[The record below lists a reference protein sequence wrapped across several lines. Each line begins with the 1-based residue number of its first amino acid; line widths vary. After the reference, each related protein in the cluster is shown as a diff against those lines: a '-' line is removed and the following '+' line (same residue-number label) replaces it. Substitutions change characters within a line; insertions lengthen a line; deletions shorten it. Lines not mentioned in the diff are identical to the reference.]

1 MISIKQLNYALAVA
15 KRLHFKKAADDCF
28 VSPST
33 LSNAITELENQIGF
47 QIFERTNKKVIVTK
61 LGLDLLKKAE
71 TVQLHIEDIKNLG
84 EKQKAPLSSPLTIG
98 IIPTI
103 GPYLLPLVLPKLKKY
118 HPNLNL
124 KILEGKSSSLVQ
136 KVNDGDLDMAILAL
150 PYNLGG
156 LLSFKFWEENF
167 YYVSHKKNDHK
178 EALKAKDINFSE
190 LMLLDDGHCLKNHV
204 LLHVKLMII
213 NNFQWKH
220 LVLLP

>member
-71 TVQLHIEDIKNLG
+71 AIQHQIEDIKNLG
-84 EKQKAPLSSPLTIG
+84 EKQKAPLSSSLTIG

-103 GPYLLPLVLPKLKKY
+103 GPYLLPLVLPRLKKQ

-124 KILEGKSSSLVQ
+124 KILEGKSNISNDKPGLILPEYTRVDFGMDYKITDDLSVQ
-136 KVNDGDLDMAILAL
+136 LNIE
-150 PYNLGG
+150 NLTDE
-156 LLSFKFWEENF
+156 LYFPH
-167 YYVSHKKNDHK
+167 SHSTHQASVGEPFNARISIRKT
-178 EALKAKDINFSE
+178 F
-190 LMLLDDGHCLKNHV
+190 
-204 LLHVKLMII
+204 
-213 NNFQWKH
+213 
-220 LVLLP
+220 